1 MDQDISLTAFD
12 QLTQSREIQMMKT
25 MIPYMKN
32 SQKKQFA
39 ILIKYMELQN
49 TAKLFAKENQLISMC
64 ALPEE
69 ENNTIAMLNELRKF
83 CTQKEAE
90 TIDTL
95 TNILT
100 VLDTYD
106 SYFSALGGN

>member
-1 MDQDISLTAFD
+1 MEQDISLTTFD

-49 TAKLFAKENQLISMC
+49 TAKLFAKEEQIVSMC
-64 ALPEE
+64 SLPEE
-69 ENNTIAMLNELRKF
+69 ENNMISMLNELRKF

-90 TIDTL
+90 TIDNL
-95 TNILT
+95 INILS
-100 VLDTYD
+100 VLETYD
-106 SYFSALGGN
+106 SYFSAFGGI